1 MAARVLAGVR
11 RLERGL
17 RLAAREGERA
27 TGVSAAQLF
36 CLEKLVAGPAT
47 SITDLAARTLT
58 DRSSVSV
65 VVDRLDGAG
74 LVKRSPARDDRR
86 RTEISITKRGLAV
99 LAGAPLSPTAALVR
113 ALERLAP
120 RSVRQLGV
128 TLAALNDE
136 LGYTDAAMLFEEP
149 AERQAG
155 GGEPRLSGS
164 STSTAG
170 VTG

>member
-1 MAARVLAGVR
+1 MGAHALQPATATVVLSGVR

-17 RLAAREGERA
+17 RLAARDVERA

-36 CLEKLVAGPAT
+36 CLEKLAEGPAS
-47 SITDLAARTLT
+47 SIGDLAARTLT

-65 VVDRLDGAG
+65 VVDRLAAAG
-74 LVKRSPARDDRR
+74 LVKSATARDDRR
-86 RTEISITKRGLAV
+86 RTETRITKLGLAV
-99 LAGAPLSPTAALVR
+99 LARAPLSPTAALVR

-136 LGYTDAAMLFEEP
+136 LGYTEAPMLFEEP
-149 AERQAG
+149 DA
-155 GGEPRLSGS
+155 S
-164 STSTAG
+164 
-170 VTG
+170 